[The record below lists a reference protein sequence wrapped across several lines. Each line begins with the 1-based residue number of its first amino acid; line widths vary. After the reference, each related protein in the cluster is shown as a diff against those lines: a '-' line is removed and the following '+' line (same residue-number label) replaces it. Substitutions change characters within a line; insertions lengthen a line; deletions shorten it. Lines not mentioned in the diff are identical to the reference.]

1 MSGMRIL
8 IVEDDRDIAK
18 QLSGHLEQCGF
29 VMHVEHTG
37 EEGHYQG
44 DVEAFDLVLLDI
56 GLPDRDGFS
65 ILEQWRAG
73 GRTMP
78 VIIVTARTRKMDT
91 IRGLKA
97 GADDYIHK
105 PYDLEEVVARIQ
117 ANIRRHKGQLNGV
130 MRSGDVVFDSFAGKV
145 SVGGSYVKLTRIE
158 FLILQYLFL
167 NQGKTRGATDISEH
181 AYDAF
186 DHDSSIIARHI
197 SNIRKKAGAD
207 IIRTD
212 SNRGYFVPSDPA

>member
-1 MSGMRIL
+1 MRIL
-8 IVEDDRDIAK
+8 IVEDDRDIAR
-18 QLSGHLEQCGF
+18 QLSDHLAQCGF
-29 VMHVEHTG
+29 IAHVEHTG

-44 DVEAFDLVLLDI
+44 DVEAYDLVLLDI

-65 ILEQWRAG
+65 ILEQWRAS

-91 IRGLKA
+91 VRGLKA

-117 ANIRRHKGQLNGV
+117 ANIRRHKGQLNPV
-130 MRSGDVVFDSFAGKV
+130 MRSGDVLFDSCAGKV
-145 SVGGSYVKLTRIE
+145 SVAGSFVKLTRIE
-158 FLILQYLFL
+158 FLIVQYLFL
-167 NQGKTRGATDISEH
+167 NQGKTRSATDIAEH
-181 AYDAF
+181 AYDAL
-186 DHDSSIIARHI
+186 DHDSSIVARHI
-197 SNIRKKAGAD
+197 SNIRKKIGPD

-212 SNRGYFVPSDPA
+212 SNRGYCVPSDQE